1 MKNLIN
7 KLSKF
12 KVIFLLIIIL
22 IYMMYI
28 YYYYGN
34 LNINS
39 FINHT
44 VGSINILGKYTKYI
58 FDSFINDSSVFK
70 TILIIGA
77 IIYISKYIDLY
88 DYIRTIGA
96 FEGYG
101 IKFSREAAEKQK
113 EKERENIEKLKEES
127 DNDDTIKSAEKR
139 AEIIELII
147 DNENIVALI
156 EKYIRRARSFSIP
169 LNLIP
174 SKYKLETLGKIFD
187 YKMHANTIKIIS
199 IRKDI
204 EPILIDVYK
213 ELKDNSI
220 IYCES

>member
-1 MKNLIN
+1 MIKKLIN
-7 KLSKF
+7 QISKLKI
-12 KVIFLLIIIL
+12 IFLLIL
-22 IYMMYI
+22 IYIMYI

-39 FINHT
+39 FISHT
-44 VGSINILGKYTKYI
+44 VGSINIFGKYIKYV
-58 FDSFINDSSVFK
+58 FDSFINDTSVFK
-70 TILIIGA
+70 TILITGT
-77 IIYISKYIDLY
+77 IIYLSKCIDLY
-88 DYIRTIGA
+88 DYIRTIGV

-101 IKFSREAAEKQK
+101 VKFSREAAKKQK
-113 EKERENIEKLKEES
+113 EKEIENIEKLKEES
-127 DNDDTIKSAEKR
+127 DNEDTIKNAEKR

-156 EKYIRRARSFSIP
+156 EKYIRRSRSFSIP

-204 EPILIDVYK
+204 EPVLIDVYK